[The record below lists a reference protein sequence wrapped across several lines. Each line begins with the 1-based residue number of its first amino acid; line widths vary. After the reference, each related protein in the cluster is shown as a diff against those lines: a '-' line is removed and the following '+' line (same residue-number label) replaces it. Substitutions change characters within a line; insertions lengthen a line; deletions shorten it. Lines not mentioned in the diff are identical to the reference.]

1 MKYAKLPHRW
11 IIHCNLQSLATAGT
25 TAAGSEGSAAALES
39 TIAPAL
45 AACEAALGRCLKLT
59 TGTGLPALARAI
71 DRAVQ
76 QYVGALQ
83 AAVASLRGSLADG
96 GGADSSG
103 GADVAAEGA
112 EAVLPLLTVA
122 SQLMQRLA
130 LLEASLRQAAAEAA
144 PQLLEGG
151 SGDGAAQSAATNSA
165 SAPAAQLPSAAELRL
180 QAQPAL
186 RQQLAAFAANA
197 ASGAQLLPLAR
208 AAASELERQAS
219 CAVLRWVADVAA
231 ADGGMLGGSCTS
243 LQQQTSVAGGSRR
256 CACKRLILHRALTIS
271 PRQVAACVL
280 MLLISW
286 YPLLMDLFY
295 IRTSPPC
302 LTGGRLRA
310 GSADGPAPR
319 PAGAPAPPGR
329 VAGAGGGGGAA
340 AAHLLRL
347 PAAVCDLR

>member
-144 PQLLEGG
+144 LQLLEGG
-151 SGDGAAQSAATNSA
+151 SGDGSAQVAAAKVA
-165 SAPAAQLPSAAELRL
+165 STPVAQLPSAAELRL

-219 CAVLRWVADVAA
+219 CAVLRCAGLLVWQLQTGQCLGALVPACNSRHLSPEAADVVPA
-231 ADGGMLGGSCTS
+231 
-243 LQQQTSVAGGSRR
+243 
-256 CACKRLILHRALTIS
+256 K
-271 PRQVAACVL
+271 
-280 MLLISW
+280 
-286 YPLLMDLFY
+286 DLFF
-295 IRTSPPC
+295 IVHSRFHPDKWPPAC
-302 LTGGRLRA
+302 
-310 GSADGPAPR
+310 
-319 PAGAPAPPGR
+319 
-329 VAGAGGGGGAA
+329 
-340 AAHLLRL
+340 
-347 PAAVCDLR
+347 

>member
-1 MKYAKLPHRW
+1 MNYAKLPHGW
-11 IIHCNLQSLATAGT
+11 IIHGSLQSLATAGT
-25 TAAGSEGSAAALES
+25 TAAGSEGGAVALES

-59 TGTGLPALARAI
+59 TGTGLPALARAM

-144 PQLLEGG
+144 LQLLEGG
-151 SGDGAAQSAATNSA
+151 SGDGSAQVAAAKVA
-165 SAPAAQLPSAAELRL
+165 STPVAQLPSAAELRL

-243 LQQQTSVAGGSRR
+243 LQQQTSVAGGCRW
-256 CACKRLILHRALTIS
+256 CACKINNLYRTLTTS
-271 PRQVAACVL
+271 PQQLAACVL
-280 MLLISW
+280 VLLISR
-286 YPLLMDLFY
+286 YPLLMHFLYDSL
-295 IRTSPPC
+295 PC

-310 GSADGPAPR
+310 GSADGPPPL

-329 VAGAGGGGGAA
+329 VAGAGGRGRAA

-347 PAAVCDLR
+347 PAAVCHLR